1 MPNPWLAIEKI
12 GKTTGGKMKI
22 RCLFVSMV
30 LLVLICA
37 LPADAATVRVG
48 VVLSIGGLEDESFN
62 DAAYDGVQQ
71 LRKDGNCLVEVVEP
85 GTISGIEPALEY
97 FCQRDMDLVC
107 AVGIFANDAVRKVS
121 LEHPDKKFIL
131 LDSVVT
137 SPNVLSILF
146 DEEQGS
152 FYAGAFAAMI
162 SKTGVVGFLGGMDS
176 PVIAGFERGFKNGAR
191 FVNPEIKAISRYVGN
206 TPEAF
211 NMPDTAFNLGL
222 DISQKGADVI
232 YHAAGKSGL
241 GLIDASRRGNFMVIG
256 VDSDQSRIAPGKVPA
271 SMVKRLDLALVK
283 AVGLYLKDNFS
294 GGIWTMGL
302 QDKGIELFLSRFNRN
317 LITPEVHQKL
327 REVEEFLLYKAN
339 H

>member
-1 MPNPWLAIEKI
+1 
-12 GKTTGGKMKI
+12 MKI
-22 RCLFVSMV
+22 RFLFVFV
-30 LLVLICA
+30 LLASLLS
-37 LPADAATVRVG
+37 LPAFASSVRMG
-48 VVLSIGGLEDESFN
+48 LVLSIGGLEDESFN

-71 LRKDGNCLVEVVEP
+71 LRKDGKCLVEVVEP

-97 FCQRDMDLVC
+97 FCRRDMDLIC
-107 AVGIFANDAVRKVS
+107 AVGIFANDAVRNVS
-121 LEHPDKKFIL
+121 QKFPGKKIIL

-137 SPNVLSILF
+137 SSNVLSILF

-162 SKTGVVGFLGGMDS
+162 SKTGTVGFLGGMDS
-176 PVIAGFERGFKNGAR
+176 PVIASFERGFKNGAK
-191 FVNPEIKAISRYVGN
+191 FVNPEIQTVTRYVGN

-211 NMPDTAFNLGL
+211 NMPEAAFNLGL
-222 DISQKGADVI
+222 DISDKGADVI

-241 GLIDASRRGNFMVIG
+241 GLVNAARRGKFLVIG

-283 AVGLYLKDNFS
+283 AVELYLNGSFS
-294 GGIWTMGL
+294 GGIWTLGL
-302 QDKGIELFLSRFNRN
+302 QDKGIELSLSRFNRD
-317 LITPEVHQKL
+317 LVTPEVNNKL

-339 H
+339 K